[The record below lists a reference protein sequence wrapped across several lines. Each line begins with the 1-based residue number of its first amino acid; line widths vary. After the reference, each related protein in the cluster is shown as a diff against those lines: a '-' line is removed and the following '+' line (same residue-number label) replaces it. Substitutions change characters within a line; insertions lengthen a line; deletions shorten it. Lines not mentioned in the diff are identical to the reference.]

1 MIKLPKKILVTGV
14 AGFLGSHLSE
24 KLAALG
30 HKVIGIDN
38 MMGGYRDNVPKNI
51 EFFDLDC
58 CDFNKMN
65 SIMKGVDV
73 VYHCAA
79 TAHEGLS
86 VFSPVEIT
94 KNNYLA
100 SVSVFT
106 AAISNKVKRIIFCSS
121 MARYGSQN
129 SPFTEIMKPQP
140 VDPYAISKVAAEQVL
155 INLCDLNKIE
165 WVIAVPHNI
174 IGPKQKYDDPF
185 RNVVSIMIN
194 RILNGNPPIVY
205 GDGSQERCF
214 SDIEDVV
221 NPIIE
226 SIHNEKAVGE
236 TINIGPDE
244 EFGPYDSHEE
254 AMNGIERVM
263 QKVISLQDGHTREF
277 PRPYQGR
284 RGSGFGLRAEDI
296 YLTVGE
302 AFDASLA
309 EIRADVEA
317 IQPRSKDLS
326 EITVEDYEKTK
337 QVYQRFMIPAG
348 ITGDIVRDGWYYE
361 TEPIYRW
368 SDMFTLPAGAEEE
381 WQQKIDAGKKICL
394 HLNGR

>member
-121 MARYGSQN
+121 MARYGDQKT
-129 SPFTEIMKPQP
+129 PFTEDMTPKP
-140 VDPYAISKVAAEQVL
+140 VDPYAISKVASENVL
-155 INLCDLNKIE
+155 MNLCDLNNVE

-174 IGPKQKYDDPF
+174 IGPRQKYDDPF

-194 RILNGNPPIVY
+194 RMIQKKAPIIY
-205 GDGSQERCF
+205 GDGEQKRCF
-214 SDIEDVV
+214 SYIDDCLSCLLPMLDQTNLNKQI
-221 NPIIE
+221 
-226 SIHNEKAVGE
+226 
-236 TINIGPDE
+236 INIGPDE
-244 EFGPYDSHEE
+244 EYVTINE
-254 AMNGIERVM
+254 
-263 QKVISLQDGHTREF
+263 IS
-277 PRPYQGR
+277 
-284 RGSGFGLRAEDI
+284 DI
-296 YLTVGE
+296 C
-302 AFDASLA
+302 SN
-309 EIRADVEA
+309 
-317 IQPRSKDLS
+317 
-326 EITVEDYEKTK
+326 
-337 QVYQRFMIPAG
+337 
-348 ITGDIVRDGWYYE
+348 ITGSNLK
-361 TEPIYRW
+361 PIYRKDRPREVKHATC
-368 SDMFTLPAGAEEE
+368 SADKARKLLNYKTKTDL
-381 WQQKIDAGKKICL
+381 KKGISKTYDYINKRGPKDFDYHINL
-394 HLNGR
+394 EIKNDLTPDTWLKKEI